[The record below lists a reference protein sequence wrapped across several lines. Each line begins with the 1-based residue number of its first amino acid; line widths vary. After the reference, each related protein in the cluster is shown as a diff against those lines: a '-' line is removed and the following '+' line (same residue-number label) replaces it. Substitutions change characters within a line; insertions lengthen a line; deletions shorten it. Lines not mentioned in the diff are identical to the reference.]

1 MTWYSCQPGIIQSL
15 RLSRQPF
22 GLMLWFYINNIQSDL
37 FHSGFYR
44 LMSFAHGGPSLGV
57 IYILDRLTLTGN
69 NLIFSIT
76 DAVST
81 QRFATEDENISANIM
96 TINKYPISLCILVNL
111 NFYKTSTTTYSV

>member
-1 MTWYSCQPGIIQSL
+1 
-15 RLSRQPF
+15 
-22 GLMLWFYINNIQSDL
+22 
-37 FHSGFYR
+37 
-44 LMSFAHGGPSLGV
+44 MSFAHGGPSLGV